1 MLDHC
6 GDDVCVFF
14 FSLSAGVDGANDSP
28 GGMFCYYD
36 CGLEAGGMFFIR
48 YCELVW

>member
-1 MLDHC
+1 MC
-6 GDDVCVFF
+6 FF

-36 CGLEAGGMFFIR
+36 CGLEAGGMFSTAIVN
-48 YCELVW
+48 LVW